1 MFGARPLPRT
11 LEAALRDRTAEK
23 AEVRASALRDLV
35 AHAGEAHEQVVRAL
49 QRALREDEAADV
61 RAVAATALAD
71 LRAGEALPE
80 LLFAVED
87 AAPYVRQMA
96 IAALGEI
103 GDSRA
108 TERLRRAL
116 GDERAEVR
124 FQAVMAFPRVSADPK
139 GALDALLR
147 ATTDVDPFVCHIAL
161 RMTEEVCEG
170 GSPDERVLARARAIL
185 GDSGKSAEVQVAAA
199 ILLARTG
206 DARAVAVLTKVVQG
220 EIRTRDAEDEAT
232 AIELCGELGIEAAQR
247 GLEKRAFGGVLGI
260 GKHPLFCHARVAL
273 ARMGHP
279 RACREIMR
287 ELGDRNRDVRTLAV
301 AAAGRARLA
310 AVRDRILAMRG
321 DPARADPTAVDE
333 ALALIPASP
342 SPPPRAPAEGS
353 PRA

>member
-23 AEVRASALRDLV
+23 AEVRAGALRDLV
-35 AHAGEAHEQVVRAL
+35 AHDGEAHEQVVRAL

-71 LRAGEALPE
+71 LKAGEALPE

-116 GDERAEVR
+116 ADERAEVR
-124 FQAVMAFPRVSADPK
+124 FQAVMAFPRVSADRK
-139 GALDALLR
+139 GALDAILR
-147 ATTDVDPFVCHIAL
+147 ATTDADPFVCHIAL
-161 RMTEEVCEG
+161 RMTEELCDG

-185 GDSGKSAEVQVAAA
+185 GDAGKSAEVHVAAA

-206 DARAVAVLTKVVQG
+206 DARAVTVLTQVVRG
-220 EIRTRDAEDEAT
+220 EIRTRDAEDEAA
-232 AIELCGELGIEAAQR
+232 AIEPAASSGSRRPR
-247 GLEKRAFGGVLGI
+247 GASRSAPSAASSASGSIRSSGTRAS
-260 GKHPLFCHARVAL
+260 RS
-273 ARMGHP
+273 
-279 RACREIMR
+279 
-287 ELGDRNRDVRTLAV
+287 
-301 AAAGRARLA
+301 
-310 AVRDRILAMRG
+310 
-321 DPARADPTAVDE
+321 PAWAT
-333 ALALIPASP
+333 
-342 SPPPRAPAEGS
+342 RAPAARSCASSATAAATCAPWRWPPPAAPASSRRES
-353 PRA
+353 ASWPCAAIRPAPTRPPSTRPSR